1 MLQHPTINKLIFA
14 PPQFLLEAVF
24 FMEILGYIGA
34 LLVGLTLGLLG
45 AGGSILTVPVLYF
58 LFGIETELSTAYSLF
73 IVGLTALIGA
83 VPNMKRKTISY
94 KTAIIFSIP
103 SLTAVYLTRSYLLGA
118 IPDNLLEIG
127 SYTLTKDIGLLLFF
141 AVIMIIAAISM
152 INQRKIVDPVY
163 DEKQHFNYPMIIA
176 EGLVIG
182 TLTGLVGAGGG
193 FLIIPALVVFAKLPM
208 KMAVGTSLL
217 IIAIKSLV
225 GFLGD
230 IQTGQLIDWSFM
242 LLFSAVTISGIL
254 IGTWL
259 NKYVDGKKLKGAFGW
274 FVLLMGIFIIIEELF
289 FEI

>member
-1 MLQHPTINKLIFA
+1 
-14 PPQFLLEAVF
+14 
-24 FMEILGYIGA
+24 
-34 LLVGLTLGLLG
+34 
-45 AGGSILTVPVLYF
+45 
-58 LFGIETELSTAYSLF
+58 
-73 IVGLTALIGA
+73 
-83 VPNMKRKTISY
+83 
-94 KTAIIFSIP
+94 
-103 SLTAVYLTRSYLLGA
+103 VYLTRSYLLGA

-152 INQRKIVDPVY
+152 INQRKILDPVY

>member
-1 MLQHPTINKLIFA
+1 
-14 PPQFLLEAVF
+14 
-24 FMEILGYIGA
+24 
-34 LLVGLTLGLLG
+34 
-45 AGGSILTVPVLYF
+45 
-58 LFGIETELSTAYSLF
+58 
-73 IVGLTALIGA
+73 
-83 VPNMKRKTISY
+83 
-94 KTAIIFSIP
+94 
-103 SLTAVYLTRSYLLGA
+103 
-118 IPDNLLEIG
+118 
-127 SYTLTKDIGLLLFF
+127 
-141 AVIMIIAAISM
+141 
-152 INQRKIVDPVY
+152 
-163 DEKQHFNYPMIIA
+163 MIIA